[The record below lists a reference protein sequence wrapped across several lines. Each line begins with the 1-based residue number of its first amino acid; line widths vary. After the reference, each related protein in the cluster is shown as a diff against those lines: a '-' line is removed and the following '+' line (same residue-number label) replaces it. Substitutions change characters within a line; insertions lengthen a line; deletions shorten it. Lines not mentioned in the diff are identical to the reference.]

1 MATLKVSNLTKNFGN
16 TQVLKQINLEVI
28 DGEFIVLLG
37 PSGCGKSTLLNIIAG
52 LESVDE
58 GEILIDEYVV
68 NRVEPKDRNIAMVFQ
83 SYALYPAMTVRDNV
97 IFGLKQRKVSKEH
110 IEKSLKHFSQM
121 LQIDQLLDRKPAQ
134 LSGGQRQRVAM
145 GRALV
150 REPQIFLFDEPLS
163 NLDAKLRVE
172 MRHEINKLHEQLGTT
187 MIYVT
192 HDQVEAMSLATRI
205 AVMNE
210 GIIQQIGTPQEIY
223 EKPNSV
229 FVADFIGSPAINLI
243 QGTFYKDGATPSFIP
258 EQQKDNVKISL
269 SGYSFDSEPKDG
281 QEIIFGFRPEHINLP
296 DASLKS
302 QLPVELKPSLIELTG
317 YEKEVS
323 FEFYGN
329 EITGRLPRHIDTEL
343 GKPISLS
350 LDLSEISIFDKRKHH
365 AHLTSLKT
373 VAKLR

>member
-16 TQVLKQINLEVI
+16 TQVLKQINLEVSA
-28 DGEFIVLLG
+28 GEFIVLLG

-52 LESVDE
+52 LENEDE

-83 SYALYPAMTVRDNV
+83 SYALYPAMTVRNNV

-110 IEKSLKHFSQM
+110 IENSLNHFSKM

-210 GIIQQIGTPQEIY
+210 GIIQQIG
-223 EKPNSV
+223 
-229 FVADFIGSPAINLI
+229 L
-243 QGTFYKDGATPSFIP
+243 
-258 EQQKDNVKISL
+258 L
-269 SGYSFDSEPKDG
+269 
-281 QEIIFGFRPEHINLP
+281 
-296 DASLKS
+296 
-302 QLPVELKPSLIELTG
+302 
-317 YEKEVS
+317 
-323 FEFYGN
+323 
-329 EITGRLPRHIDTEL
+329 
-343 GKPISLS
+343 
-350 LDLSEISIFDKRKHH
+350 RKFM
-365 AHLTSLKT
+365 TSLT
-373 VAKLR
+373 AFLLQTLLVLLR

>member
-1 MATLKVSNLTKNFGN
+1 MATLKVRNLTKNFGN
-16 TQVLKQINLEVI
+16 TQVLKRINLDVS

-37 PSGCGKSTLLNIIAG
+37 PSGCGKSTLLNMIAG
-52 LESVDE
+52 LENVDE
-58 GEILIDEYVV
+58 GEILIDEYLV

-83 SYALYPAMTVRDNV
+83 SYALYPAMTVRNNV
-97 IFGLKQRKVSKEH
+97 IFGLKQRKVSKEQ
-110 IEKSLKHFSQM
+110 IEKSLKHFSNM
-121 LQIDQLLDRKPAQ
+121 LQIDQLLERKPAQ

-163 NLDAKLRVE
+163 NLDAKLRIE
-172 MRHEINKLHEQLGTT
+172 MRHQINKLHEQLGTT

-223 EKPNSV
+223 DKPNSV

-243 QGTFYKDGATPSFIP
+243 QGTFSKNGNVPWFIP
-258 EQQKDNVKISL
+258 EHQNDDVKISL

-281 QEIIFGFRPEHINLP
+281 QGIIFGFRPEHINLL
-296 DASLKS
+296 DTSLKS

-323 FEFYGN
+323 FEFYGK
-329 EITGRLPRHIDTEL
+329 EITGRLPRNIDAEL
-343 GKPISLS
+343 GKSISLS
-350 LDLSEISIFDKRKHH
+350 LDLSEISIFDR
-365 AHLTSLKT
+365 AST
-373 VAKLR
+373 LRI